1 MRISQHPILDQKT
14 GREVSFTF
22 DGQPLVGR
30 EGEMVSSALFANGIR
45 TFSRH
50 KVDNA
55 PQGIF
60 CANGQCAQCTV
71 LIERC
76 VSVGLATAT
85 VRFLTL
91 AKKSFMWPT
100 RCPVRVR

>member
-22 DGQPLVGR
+22 DGQPWWAEKGNGILGP
-30 EGEMVSSALFANGIR
+30 FANGIR

-60 CANGQCAQCTV
+60 V
-71 LIERC
+71 LTGSAPNAPYSSM
-76 VSVGLATAT
+76 V
-85 VRFLTL
+85 
-91 AKKSFMWPT
+91 
-100 RCPVRVR
+100 CP